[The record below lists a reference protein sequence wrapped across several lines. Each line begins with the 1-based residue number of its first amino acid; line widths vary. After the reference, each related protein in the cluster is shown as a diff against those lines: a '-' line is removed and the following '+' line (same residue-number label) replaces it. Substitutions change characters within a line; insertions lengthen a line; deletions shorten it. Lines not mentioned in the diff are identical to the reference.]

1 MRYRILADENIE
13 QATVNYLR
21 KLGHD
26 VERVP
31 EVSALNEGDPDE
43 RLAEYS
49 RDTDRL
55 LLTQDDDFFTEI
67 DPTATAGVLAQRNQ
81 ELSARQVGDIV
92 EEMATYI
99 SQEQVTVEYVTEQWL

>member
-1 MRYRILADENIE
+1 MSYRILCDENIE

-31 EVSALNEGDPDE
+31 EVSVLNEGASDE
-43 RLAEYS
+43 RVAAYS
-49 RDTDRL
+49 RQTERL
-55 LLTQDDDFFTEI
+55 VLTQDDDFFTDI
-67 DPTATAGVLAQRNQ
+67 DPMETAGVLAQRDQ
-81 ELSARQVGDIV
+81 GLSARQVGDIV

-99 SQEQVTVEYVTEQWL
+99 PQSDVRLEYVSERWL

>member
-1 MRYRILADENIE
+1 MRYRLLCDENIE

-49 RDTDRL
+49 RETDRL
-55 LLTQDDDFFTEI
+55 VLTQDDDFLTDI
-67 DPTATAGVLAQRNQ
+67 DPTDTAGVLAQRDQ

-99 SQEQVTVEYVTEQWL
+99 SQDQVTVEYVTEQWL